1 MKKQSSNLRKNEHLG
16 KFKLINPKIGDD
28 SKRLKYQFLSQYYM
42 SEAGEKNI
50 DEYEDDFEEDLDI
63 DENGVE
69 ELDDI

>member
-1 MKKQSSNLRKNEHLG
+1 
-16 KFKLINPKIGDD
+16 LINPKIGDD
-28 SKRLKYQFLSQYYM
+28 SKRLIYQFLRQYHM
-42 SEAGEKNI
+42 SEAGENNI